1 MAEKH
6 VLAEQDYL
14 EGLKYKEIAEKY
26 DVSLNTV
33 KSWKQRHGWNREK
46 GAHSPKGMHTKRPG
60 APPGNQNAKGNNG
73 GAPRGNSNAK
83 THGLFAKYLPAETMD
98 ILQQIESRSPLD
110 MLWDQIVI
118 QYAAIMRAQ
127 QLMYVQDQDDM
138 TTTLVEKK
146 EGNVSGQKWEVQ
158 QAWDKHATF
167 LQAQSRAMATFQSL
181 IKRYEEMCR
190 QGFADEEQQLRLKKL
205 KMEISEMNGENEG
218 DPHEQGKS
226 YEEALNT
233 QAASVF
239 EDEVTDHEEA

>member
-73 GAPRGNSNAK
+73 GAPKGNSNAK

-98 ILQQIESRSPLD
+98 ILQQIEMRSPID
-110 MLWDQIVI
+110 MLWDSIVM
-118 QYAAIMRAQ
+118 QHAAIIRAQ

-138 TTTLVEKK
+138 TTTLIEEKN
-146 EGNVSGQKWEVQ
+146 GDTSHSRSWEVQ

-167 LQAQSRAMATFQSL
+167 LQAQSRAMATLQSL

-190 QGFADEEQQLRLKKL
+190 QGYADEEQQLRIQKL
-205 KMEISEMNGENEG
+205 KGEVVVLEQKASQDDDKPIEIRIVRKGER
-218 DPHEQGKS
+218 S
-226 YEEALNT
+226 
-233 QAASVF
+233 
-239 EDEVTDHEEA
+239 